1 MNGFILGLFLGLA
14 VMVILIGFWN
24 TLSAWRGRADAF
36 YQPQKIVHFT
46 EKTPAE
52 VKADSDAASGYTKL
66 AVYTVFFIGWL
77 AVDHYYPRIAHEVYD
92 ALFSIF
98 KILLDLIVD
107 LLISLKETIDSIQ
120 IE

>member
-14 VMVILIGFWN
+14 VMVILVGFWN
-24 TLSAWRGRADAF
+24 TLSIWRGRADAF
-36 YQPQKIVHFT
+36 YKPQKIVHFT
-46 EKTPAE
+46 EQTPAE
-52 VKADSDAASGYTKL
+52 VKADADATSGYSKL
-66 AVYTVFFIGWL
+66 AFYTLFLIGWL

-98 KILLDLIVD
+98 KILLDLITD
-107 LLISLKETIDSIQ
+107 LLISLKETVESIQ